1 MLQNCFF
8 SSKLHQK
15 ITFCFELV
23 THSLFLSMYI
33 QVYFL
38 SPFMLVCLL
47 INYCNFNCILS
58 LVYSVIIVSEEKQ
71 TYV

>member
-1 MLQNCFF
+1 
-8 SSKLHQK
+8 
-15 ITFCFELV
+15 
-23 THSLFLSMYI
+23 MYI

-38 SPFMLVCLL
+38 SPFMLVWLL

-71 TYV
+71 TYVWTIWTKVKQLK